1 MKTKGFK
8 ILLLIAAVFLMGN
21 TANSQIVK
29 FKLGPMVGL
38 TAPTGDYAGNT
49 MEYYSGTKYG
59 MNSGVNFGAIFK
71 TGIGPFNLRISGSYA
86 PLSNSGIAE
95 PGEGFIETKSDMLI
109 FSAGPEFDL
118 AIPFSPIKPYLG
130 VDLLF
135 SSISGRTTFSDV
147 DFIPDGTYDMQSAT
161 RVGLGFGAGLEY
173 GIGASNV
180 LDISF
185 RYNLVN
191 LFGKEYRDATPSD
204 TRRLDAYLSLND
216 DADPLAGTSPV
227 SAHPITTSRSISVF
241 QIDVAFL
248 FGF

>member
-1 MKTKGFK
+1 MKTKGIKF
-8 ILLLIAAVFLMGN
+8 LVLIAVVFFMSN

-29 FKLGPMVGL
+29 FKLGPMIGL
-38 TAPTGDYAGNT
+38 SSPTGDYSGNT

-59 MNSGVNFGAIFK
+59 MSSGANFGAIFK
-71 TGIGPFNLRISGSYA
+71 TGIGPFNFRVSGSYA
-86 PLSNSGIAE
+86 PLKNSGVAE
-95 PGEGFIETKSDMLI
+95 PGEGFIETKSDMLT
-109 FSAGPEFDL
+109 FSAGPEFDI
-118 AIPFSPIKPYLG
+118 AIPLSPIKPYLG

-161 RVGLGFGAGLEY
+161 RLGLGFGAGFEY
-173 GIGASNV
+173 GIGTSNV
-180 LDISF
+180 LDVSL

-191 LFGKEYRDATPSD
+191 LFGKEYNDATPST

-241 QIDVAFL
+241 QVDVAFL